1 MIMLKKRGCRI
12 VALILI
18 VLIMIT
24 SIPFGQTTVIL
35 ANGLGEPWDGKIIQM
50 PEKVGNEYQI
60 ESASELAWFAKEVNN
75 GNDFEGKSIYIT
87 GNINLNQKEWF
98 VIGNGT
104 NEKPSKINADICIE
118 NAVISGLKIADSNTT
133 VKGLFGAVCVGNVA
147 IHNLKMEEINIVD
160 EGGHYDG
167 FLFGSI
173 ELKKNSKCEIDNC
186 TLDGAVSGTSQCG
199 AIAGNVQANNQN
211 SVISISDCNVN
222 ISSTSYKLYIG
233 DKVNSECKGGVIG
246 RYHSGAKTKLIL
258 NGIQCNVDLA
268 SYNESGY
275 GETCAG
281 GMIGIL
287 NGTTK
292 LYVYQCAVTG
302 TILSSGYRGWSG
314 GIVGKIES
322 CDSYKQSDCYV
333 TAEITSQWNAYGY
346 PYNAAGFIGGITEK
360 KPQGFIRNS
369 YFAGKSGSAVG
380 FIAKDRLGSDTQ
392 LKAYN
397 SYYDSNKVLNHL
409 FHTDYF
415 CYPVNGTTIDC
426 AAYTTEQM
434 AIQNNFVNWDFDNIW
449 IMEDGCPKLRL
460 SDFSLPEDFEVI
472 ENTGDDSLVKHLNKV
487 LTCEGNVSSIKYLAQ
502 DENFLNSSFVYE
514 NDTKFSMEVTMLLS
528 NMIYRGIDGW
538 KDLFN
543 GETSKQQAEEIIA
556 KLLYN
561 YQEECDEVSTVK
573 TIQKFSSTLTS
584 GLEDFLQTS
593 AVIDGIS
600 NDDIKSLYE
609 AFSPQVMEEIFKEHK
624 YNYIEDYLTIV
635 KGYSENDN
643 IVKLFDSY
651 LGSTEL
657 LEAYKDNFKYLGAG
671 VEIISLTNDTIS
683 KLVELDVLYN
693 SDELYSE
700 MLLYLKENCKYE
712 IVCQAAEELYSVIN
726 DSYEKQIQYV
736 SETLM
741 NKLEE
746 KVVDFTIDK
755 MLETTIT
762 SLNYAFII
770 KEGFDWGIKIANWTF
785 HTGEIQET
793 RDKMRSLAYIGNC
806 LAQWMLESNI
816 AYFKAGTNDEKQEL
830 GLKTY
835 YAAYMLWQTRSAGE
849 DALQGYA
856 ELQKD
861 TFRRYYE
868 ISKSTSKTLDSLKKT
883 LFTEDNNSKL
893 LTIVVACPVDVEILD
908 TGENVIEKIID
919 GCEKEYESN
928 DVDYSVVYDVV
939 SNDYIKII
947 RLNKGKKYKI
957 KCIGNELGQ
966 VDINL
971 MQITEEG
978 KIKTRY
984 IDDISVAGKSIVEFT
999 SSFDSRQVLAN
1010 NGNETKVYDLLD
1022 GDGTYIPL
1030 QNISLAKNQMEICK
1044 GEKIRLAKSIT
1055 PSNASDQMF
1064 YWKTNNKSCVDVNS
1078 DGIIEGISVGRAI
1091 ISVSSI
1097 DGTITDSC
1105 VVNVKEG
1112 SSTTGNTST
1121 SGGDSGNSSTNA
1133 KEDGSIKEN
1142 TSTSDDDSGESIGDK
1157 SDTSTN
1163 DNNTGGKNNDATDE
1177 SKFSIIVPSKKIAV
1191 GNEVKLIIKKGKNT
1205 IDSATVKWSSD
1216 NTKYATVNAHGV
1228 VIGKK
1233 KGIGK
1238 FVTITA
1244 KSTDGKKVLASVKIK
1259 IMKHAVTKVQI
1270 KAASKTMKSGE
1281 SVKLQTVVVTNG
1293 KSANTTL
1300 KWKVSSTKYA
1310 SVNKKGKVVAKKAG
1324 KGKTVIITA
1333 ISTDGTNKKASVKIK
1348 IK

>member
-1 MIMLKKRGCRI
+1 MKIREYKI
-12 VALILI
+12 VALILV
-18 VLIMIT
+18 VLIMVT
-24 SIPFGQTTVIL
+24 SIPFGQTAVIQ
-35 ANGLGEPWDGKIIQM
+35 ANDLGEPWDGEMVQM
-50 PEKVGNEYQI
+50 PEKIGNEYQI
-60 ESASELAWFAKEVNN
+60 VSASELAWFAKEVNN

-104 NEKPSKINADICIE
+104 SDKPSKINADIYIE
-118 NAVISGLKIADSNTT
+118 NANISGLKITDSNIS
-133 VKGLFGAVCVGNVA
+133 VKGLFGAVCVGNVS
-147 IHNLKMEEINIVD
+147 INNLKMEEINIGD
-160 EGGHYDG
+160 EGRHYDG

-173 ELKKNSKCEIDNC
+173 ELKKNSKCEINNC
-186 TLDGAVSGTSQCG
+186 TLDGVVSGTSQCG

-211 SVISISDCNVN
+211 SVISISDCDVN

-246 RYHSGAKTKLIL
+246 RYHSAAKTKLIL

-292 LYVYQCAVTG
+292 VYVYQCAVTG

-314 GIVGKIES
+314 GIIGKMES

-333 TAEITSQWNAYGY
+333 TAEITSKWNAYGY

-415 CYPVNGTTIDC
+415 CYPVNGTTVDC
-426 AAYTTEQM
+426 VAYTTEQM

-449 IMEDGCPKLRL
+449 IMDDGCPKLRL

-472 ENTGDDSLVKHLNKV
+472 ENTGDDSLVKYLDKV
-487 LTCEGNVSSIKYLAQ
+487 LTCKGNVSSIKYLAQ
-502 DENFLNSSFVYE
+502 DENFLNSAFVYE
-514 NDTKFSMEVTMLLS
+514 NDTKFSTEVTMLLS
-528 NMIYRGIDGW
+528 NMIYRGVDGW

-543 GETSKQQAEEIIA
+543 GETSKQQAEEVIA

-561 YQEECDEVSTVK
+561 YQDECDEVSTAK
-573 TIQKFSSTLTS
+573 TIQEFSSTLTS
-584 GLEDFLQTS
+584 GLEDFLQTG

-600 NDDIKSLYE
+600 NEDIKSLYE
-609 AFSPQVMEEIFKEHK
+609 VLSPQVLEEIFKDHK

-651 LGSTEL
+651 LGSAEL
-657 LEAYKDNFKYLGAG
+657 LKAYKDNFKYLGAG

-712 IVCQAAEELYSVIN
+712 IVCQAAEELYSVIT

-736 SETLM
+736 ADTLM

-755 MLETTIT
+755 MLETTIAN
-762 SLNYAFII
+762 LNYAFII

-816 AYFKAGTNDEKQEL
+816 AYFRAGTNEEKQEL

-835 YAAYMLWQTRSAGE
+835 YAAYMLWQTRIAGE

-856 ELQKD
+856 ELQAV

-868 ISKSTSKTLDSLKKT
+868 ISKSISETLDSLKKT
-883 LFTEDNNSKL
+883 LFIEDNNSKL

-908 TGENVIEKIID
+908 TGENVIEKIVD

-939 SNDYIKII
+939 SDDYIKII
-947 RLNKGKKYKI
+947 RLNKAKEYKI

-966 VDINL
+966 VDISL

-978 KIKTRY
+978 NIKTRY
-984 IDDISVAGKSIVEFT
+984 IDDISVESKSIVEFT
-999 SSFDSRQVLAN
+999 SSFDNRQVLAN

-1030 QNISLAKNQMEICK
+1030 QNISLAKNQIEICK
-1044 GEKIRLAKSIT
+1044 GEKIRLAKSII
-1055 PSNASDQMF
+1055 PSNASDQML

-1078 DGIIEGISVGRAI
+1078 DGIIEGISVGSAI

-1097 DGTITDSC
+1097 DGIIQDSC
-1105 VVNVKEG
+1105 VVTVKEG
-1112 SSTTGNTST
+1112 NTSI
-1121 SGGDSGNSSTNA
+1121 SGG
-1133 KEDGSIKEN
+1133 
-1142 TSTSDDDSGESIGDK
+1142 DSGESIGDRGNA
-1157 SDTSTN
+1157 STN
-1163 DNNTGGKNNDATDE
+1163 DNNASGRNDGETNE
-1177 SKFSIIVPSKKIAV
+1177 NKYNIVIPSKKLAA
-1191 GNEVKLIIKKGKNT
+1191 GKKVKLSIEKENKEIDNT
-1205 IDSATVKWSSD
+1205 SIVWSSS
-1216 NTKYATVNAHGV
+1216 NKEYATVSKLGIV
-1228 VIGKK
+1228 SCKK

-1238 FVTITA
+1238 NVVITAESADGGTKLASVTIT
-1244 KSTDGKKVLASVKIK
+1244 
-1259 IMKHAVTKVQI
+1259 IMKHAVTNVKIRNAPKKLAV
-1270 KAASKTMKSGE
+1270 GE
-1281 SVKLQTVVVTNG
+1281 KVKLDPVISTTG
-1293 KSANTTL
+1293 KSANTILNWT
-1300 KWKVSSTKYA
+1300 SSNPKYA
-1310 SVNKKGKVVAKKAG
+1310 NVNSKGKVIAKKAG

-1333 ISTDGTNKKASVKIK
+1333 KSTDGSNKKCSIKIK